1 MAKKTADKK
10 PDAKAP
16 EAPKPEAPKAVPNKS
31 AWADKAATAEEAKKL
46 GFAHPGMKKPRAL
59 VIDAKKKAKALE
71 LMAEHAALQEIVV
84 GAREVPGVKGTDA
97 FRAARDDVKAKK
109 EELNQ
114 LYAGAADSVQ
124 AAETEFA
131 AQA

>member
-1 MAKKTADKK
+1 MADKKADKK

-16 EAPKPEAPKAVPNKS
+16 KAPKAEAPKC
-31 AWADKAATAEEAKKL
+31 AWADKAATAEEAKAL
-46 GFAHPGMKKPRAL
+46 GLKYPGMKKPRAL
-59 VIDAKKKAKALE
+59 VIDKKVKSKALK
-71 LMAEHAALQEIVV
+71 LMAEHADLQAKVD

-97 FRAARDDVKAKK
+97 FKKARNDVKAKK

-114 LYAGAADSVQ
+114 LYAVAADSVQ
-124 AAETEFA
+124 AAESEFA